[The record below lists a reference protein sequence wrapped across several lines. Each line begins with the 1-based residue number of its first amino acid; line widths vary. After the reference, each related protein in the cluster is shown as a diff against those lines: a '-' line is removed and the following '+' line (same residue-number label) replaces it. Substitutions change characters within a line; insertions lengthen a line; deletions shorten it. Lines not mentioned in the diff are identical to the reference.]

1 MELADRSKK
10 VLHTIIEEYIQTASP
25 VSSQKIAKKY
35 EMEVSSAT
43 IRNAMAYLDDMGFLK
58 QPHVSAGRI
67 PTERAFRLY
76 VDTILETRKLTVKEK
91 ENIKKEYQ
99 NSRLGALELMKETPR
114 ILSLF
119 SHHTGVFLVP
129 KFITANLKQI
139 EFVCLEQKQIL
150 VIFISDTGLVQNRII
165 SFEENL
171 SQEELNKFSKYLNEV
186 LTGLTLDEMRKKI
199 VREMKKEKNM
209 YDKLLSRALKLGK
222 EAVSEKNG
230 ESEVYVEGKANLLDH
245 PEFSEVEKM
254 SVLLR
259 ALEEKKTLVK
269 ILDRTL
275 NDEGVQI
282 FIGAENQLREMLGC
296 SLIVASY
303 SLGDSPIGS
312 LGIIGPVRMNYFD
325 IIPLVDYTAKLVS
338 QILESDLY

>member
-1 MELADRSKK
+1 M
-10 VLHTIIEEYIQTASP
+10 
-25 VSSQKIAKKY
+25 
-35 EMEVSSAT
+35 
-43 IRNAMAYLDDMGFLK
+43 
-58 QPHVSAGRI
+58 
-67 PTERAFRLY
+67 
-76 VDTILETRKLTVKEK
+76 
-91 ENIKKEYQ
+91 
-99 NSRLGALELMKETPR
+99 
-114 ILSLF
+114 
-119 SHHTGVFLVP
+119 
-129 KFITANLKQI
+129 
-139 EFVCLEQKQIL
+139 